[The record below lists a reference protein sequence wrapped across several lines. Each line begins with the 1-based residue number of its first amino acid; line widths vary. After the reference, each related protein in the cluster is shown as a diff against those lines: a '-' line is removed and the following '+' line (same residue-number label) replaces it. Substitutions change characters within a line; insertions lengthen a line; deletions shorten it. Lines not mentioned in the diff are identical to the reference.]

1 MSSRDFLKMEELL
14 KRSVEDIFNY
24 MVICEM
30 DSRIDKLKNKKDCE
44 II

>member
-1 MSSRDFLKMEELL
+1 MSGRDFLKMEELM
-14 KRSVEDIFNY
+14 KKSVEDIFNY

-30 DSRIDKLKNKKDCE
+30 DSRIEKFKNKKDGE